1 MHTIDV
7 NSFRQKFIEARNK
20 YTHVS
25 IATFWGSVRLHTC
38 INWARWIL
46 VSHSIANRE
55 KATKLSACVG
65 VRLCACLT
73 VLYSI
78 LCSNFSSFWWWL
90 KNKGPHFSWAREGK
104 LLTTTKTMMM
114 TMLLL
119 LSSNRFAKFGAFVL
133 FWSLVTMP
141 YSTFKLC
148 CCFFLF
154 FLCCLILFTLLLSCS
169 SFSFLFRIFC
179 FFGSIHVF
187 FFLRLKITTEDK
199 ETMHTQTHTRAP
211 KKIAALSF

>member
-119 LSSNRFAKFGAFVL
+119 LSSYRFAKFGAFVL

-148 CCFFLF
+148 CCFFF
-154 FLCCLILFTLLLSCS
+154 CFSCVAS
-169 SFSFLFRIFC
+169 SYSHCSFPVHHFHFCSGSSASLAQFVCSFSC
-179 FFGSIHVF
+179 V
-187 FFLRLKITTEDK
+187 
-199 ETMHTQTHTRAP
+199 
-211 KKIAALSF
+211 